1 MVHITA
7 SMEDQFFL
15 TCSDGSGEIIQNT
28 NEPLYYYMVIDDLGH
43 GPFMPVTGYAADDGA
58 RSWAR
63 MGKDG
68 KWNEIL

>member
-1 MVHITA
+1 
-7 SMEDQFFL
+7 
-15 TCSDGSGEIIQNT
+15 
-28 NEPLYYYMVIDDLGH
+28 MVIDDLGH
-43 GPFMPVTGYAADDGA
+43 GPFMPVTGYAADNGA